1 MTVRNKNK
9 SNNLERYAKKQMGYL
24 GTKLIV
30 SSKLVPTIVH
40 HINSG
45 DSGLARAKPIIPAG
59 APLASF
65 IYEDVI
71 SRAEET
77 IQRYLCGEDELLKTK
92 SQMTQLIVHHL
103 ETYHGLLK
111 AVAKESKL
119 ALDKKRTR
127 KVPEG
132 TDIISISSVKNKREA
147 IRELARKE
155 KELDDAIKK
164 SANKNE
170 RNKIQRTIAQLKSRK
185 SELEGNE
192 ALKKYEDSRV
202 LSKSDIPEST
212 QALIYASKGRRTKN
226 ENIALE
232 ETDVRCVPPTVN
244 LKKQSSQNASLYE
257 EKMSHLVFSSL
268 MIPTEQL
275 KCEDTRVTSF
285 HESEFQKWSKENPV
299 RSPGSDYESIRS
311 SVLGV
316 TNVAS
321 SRIPFKTIY
330 GDRLVK
336 RRLVLH
342 SFVQRLDS
350 LLYTGFSGSRFQLHP
365 LKARF
370 EELFLYD
377 NKGSKNGPGAI
388 NQDTSGLIWNQAL
401 RSFGSAGPQTYWIQ
415 LLREMYDARRVENI
429 RKKTRLLNAR
439 NNKAMSPSDIQNTF
453 KNLNLPDNLGVTSYG
468 YTCDP
473 SDTTKPWRKSYHRF
487 GRAWFCNDTNADPY
501 QLPFGAYNDACA
513 PPVKHLSNPNYNANS
528 GMEPSGIKDSLMT
541 IAVNNICT
549 NVLQSQARLGTQGR
563 YAHIKTAYN
572 GKSIGKMTPSEA
584 LRVFMAVRTSS
595 GPDQKQTTQPFFLDG
610 AIIKQGHDLR
620 LSILEARKALKPLG
634 DPTEVSTF
642 TENLENNANNANV
655 ITTGNNK
662 MTRMNNSPNNKNNLK
677 NIKNVLFTEN
687 KKSINLNALR
697 TNTNRSS
704 VLREFLV
711 GTSQWPQ
718 NQPGPAKV
726 TGYNLDVSKLHKI
739 GAGLHRSMQDRQ
751 NDAET
756 LNRNFLMVDGE
767 IYTECEKSKKILMYG
782 GSAAA
787 LGIAKKFQEQKGIA
801 PLILPVDT
809 SSPEYKQVKQNATK
823 SFKLLVDDSDKGIKG
838 LVERQMANVCIPMLE
853 GGSLTKGAHYNDLM
867 NRFLQ
872 ITKSTEMKGESLEA
886 KLKTPALYN
895 IVKCL
900 QFYLYV
906 HVGLSTQEALNE
918 IQRYQVRRN
927 ARQSQRDMYS
937 LATKLRMLGD
947 AGPMPPSMFKKIVR
961 QYFLTSAS
969 KFEYKEGN
977 EVKQE
982 ILKIRRG
989 IKSFRLFG
997 KDIRRPPIP
1006 SFLGGKP
1013 KASANMG
1020 VPNSGNVNVRKIRSV
1035 SRNKQNKVKLI
1046 GNTKV
1051 RMTAQ
1056 NARRETAR
1064 QMGSKVP
1071 AARAQAA
1078 NATRKTANTL
1088 KRGYSLTSDFL
1099 DAARQDTQTARRKNT

>member
-71 SRAEET
+71 SRAEEI

-127 KVPEG
+127 KVPDG
-132 TDIISISSVKNKREA
+132 TDIISITSVQNKREA
-147 IRELARKE
+147 IRELARKR
-155 KELDDAIKK
+155 KELNEAKK
-164 SANKNE
+164 AKNKNE
-170 RNKIQRTIAQLKSRK
+170 TNKIERMIAQLKSRE
-185 SELEGNE
+185 SELQGNK

-202 LSKSDIPEST
+202 LSKKDIPVST
-212 QALIYASKGRRTKN
+212 QALIKPDVTK
-226 ENIALE
+226 LDE
-232 ETDVRCVPPTVN
+232 EDVRCVPSTVN

-268 MIPTEQL
+268 MIQTGQL

-285 HESEFQKWSKENPV
+285 HESEFQQWSKETPQNSTEFSGV
-299 RSPGSDYESIRS
+299 RN

-377 NKGSKNGPGAI
+377 NKGNKNGPGAI

-415 LLREMYDARRVENI
+415 LLREMYDAKRVENI

-439 NNKAMSPSDIQNTF
+439 SNRAMSPSDIQNTF

-595 GPDQKQTTQPFFLDG
+595 GSDQKQTTQPFFLDG
-610 AIIKQGHDLR
+610 TTTKQGHDLR

-634 DPTEVSTF
+634 DPTVVSNIN
-642 TENLENNANNANV
+642 ENLENNANNANM
-655 ITTGNNK
+655 ITMGNNK
-662 MTRMNNSPNNKNNLK
+662 MTQMNDSPANNNNLK
-677 NIKNVLFTEN
+677 NIKNVLFIGN

-697 TNTNRSS
+697 TNKPRSG
-704 VLREFLV
+704 VLKEFLV
-711 GTSQWPQ
+711 GTSPWPQ
-718 NQPGPAKV
+718 NVQGPAKV

-787 LGIAKKFQEQKGIA
+787 LGIAKKFQKKRGIA

-982 ILKIRRG
+982 ILKIKRG

-1013 KASANMG
+1013 KASASMG

-1071 AARAQAA
+1071 AARAQAGIA
-1078 NATRKTANTL
+1078 ARKAGRTL
-1088 KRGYSLTSDFL
+1088 SQGKTFVSDFL
-1099 DAARQDTQTARRKNT
+1099 GATRQGTQTVR